1 MDLTFTAEE
10 EAFRDEVRAF
20 FAAELP
26 KDIRDKL
33 DLGRHISKDDMV
45 RWQKIMYRKGWGA
58 PNWPTKFGG
67 TGWNIV
73 QQHIFEEERAEA
85 CAPNQNPF
93 ALKMLAPVMQNF
105 GSAAQQEYFLPRI
118 LSGEDWW
125 CQGYSE
131 PGSGSDLASL
141 RTSAV
146 RQGDHYIVNGQK
158 TWNTMG
164 QYADWIFA
172 LVRTSTEGRQQQ
184 GISFLLVDMKSP
196 GVSVRPI
203 VMLDGG
209 HEINDIFF
217 DNVKVP
223 VENLIGEEN
232 KGWTY
237 AKFLL
242 SHERSGNAGIGA
254 CKRALKK
261 LKEIAAA
268 QPANG
273 KPLIEDSRFRDRIAQ
288 VELEL
293 MALEITNLRVLSG
306 YAKDQK
312 AQSLGPEVSM
322 LKIKGSEIIQTLA
335 ELKMH
340 ALGHDALPY
349 VREALDMNWRGNPLL
364 NAHYGSDAPPLSG
377 QYFNNRKTTIYAGST
392 EIQKNIISQ
401 MILGL

>member
-1 MDLTFTAEE
+1 MDLNFTPEE
-10 EAFRDEVRAF
+10 EKFRGEVRAF
-20 FAAELP
+20 FNAELP
-26 KDIRDKL
+26 KEIRNKL
-33 DLGRHISKDDMV
+33 ELGRRISKEDMV
-45 RWQKIMYRKGWGA
+45 NWQKIMYAKGWGA
-58 PNWPTKFGG
+58 PNWPVEFGG

-85 CAPNQNPF
+85 NAPSQNPF
-93 ALKMLAPVMQNF
+93 SMKMLAPVMQTF
-105 GSAAQQEYFLPRI
+105 GSPAQQQYFLPRI
-118 LSGEDWW
+118 LKAEDWW

-164 QYADWIFA
+164 QYADWIFC

-196 GVSVRPI
+196 GITVRPI
-203 VMLDGG
+203 IMLDGE

-254 CKRALKK
+254 CKRALKQ
-261 LKEIAAA
+261 LKEIATQ
-268 QPANG
+268 QPDNG
-273 KPLIEDSRFRDRIAQ
+273 KPLIQDVRFRDRIAQ

-306 YAKDQK
+306 YAKDSK
-312 AQSLGPEVSM
+312 ALGPEVSM

-349 VREALDMNWRGNPLL
+349 VREALDMDWKGNAAL
-364 NAHYGSDAPPLSG
+364 NSHYGDYAPPLSG